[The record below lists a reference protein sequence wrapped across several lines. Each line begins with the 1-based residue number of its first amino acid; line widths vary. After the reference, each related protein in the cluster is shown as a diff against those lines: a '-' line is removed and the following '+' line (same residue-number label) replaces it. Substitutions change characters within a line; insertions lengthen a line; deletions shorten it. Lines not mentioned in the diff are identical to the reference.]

1 MLNLDPS
8 TEFGARVERRLSE
21 KWIGWLSTVDSEG
34 TPQPT
39 PVWFLWDGTSLLIY
53 SQPDTPKLRNIERN
67 PRVALHLDGN
77 GQGGDIV
84 VLTGEARLAPDA
96 PPADALPAYLEK
108 YREGIARLGATPE
121 GFAQEYSVPVRM
133 TPDRL
138 RGH

>member
-53 SQPDTPKLRNIERN
+53 SQPDTPKLRNIGRN
-67 PRVALHLDGN
+67 LRVSLNLDGD

-84 VLTGEARLAPDA
+84 VLTGDARIDTGA
-96 PPADALPAYLEK
+96 PPANAVADYVAK
-108 YREGIARLGATPE
+108 YR
-121 GFAQEYSVPVRM
+121 
-133 TPDRL
+133 
-138 RGH
+138 